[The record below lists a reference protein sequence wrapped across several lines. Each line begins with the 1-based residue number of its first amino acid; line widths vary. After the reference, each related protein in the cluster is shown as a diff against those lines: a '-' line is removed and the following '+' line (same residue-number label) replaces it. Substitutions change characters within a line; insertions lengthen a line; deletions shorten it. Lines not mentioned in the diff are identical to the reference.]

1 MAYRDL
7 HQQRNKTDK
16 KERKIVNRLLGL
28 KILGFMLTTF
38 LLAAVPAQADDMDE
52 KIKALKD
59 EVVRL
64 ENAQAQMRAEQM
76 EMKREA
82 TAAVTALPTFSY
94 RPGNGLM
101 IEAADK
107 SWGFRTT
114 IEANF
119 RLEFEAGLSEA
130 GRETGSVFGRRF
142 RPWFIYCVDNCLYEV
157 RAALD
162 LDGFGTGNGKNATNT
177 ATGSIL
183 QRGDVLIHF
192 EKLNSWLPVFYFGM
206 DSEAAISTYRRGSSW
221 LTPQNEYDLLSRNNG
236 FNTGRAGNS
245 VGVIW
250 QDLPLD
256 GIGIPGRIPLANLV
270 WGNIGEGD
278 DGLQSFREQRS
289 VSAYL
294 NIEPFSQMK
303 NQWIRGLG
311 FEMGAWFCPN
321 DPNHTPQNPQDI
333 ACGALRI
340 RDNGDGGRQTLF
352 NSTQNGSGLTHY
364 LIPGF
369 AWAVGPY
376 KFRAIG
382 GFNRMDDHNDHI
394 KGTDFLIAHDLFL
407 WSPKGGFLSGDT
419 NTAGS
424 ILVGTHFERT
434 DVSCPSAATCNNGTI
449 LGRPQFSRDRILL
462 REWNIWYFLTNRMS
476 IGATVGWW
484 DASNLR
490 QATTVGTIQ
499 ANTNVARNL
508 GCVSSHQ
515 HTLNHVGAGCSWT
528 DANITWRYQF

>member
-183 QRGDVLIHF
+183 QRGDVWVHL
-192 EKLNSWLPVFYFGM
+192 EKLNVWLPSFYFGM
-206 DSEAAISTYRRGSSW
+206 DGEAAISQYRRGSSF
-221 LTPQNEYDLLSRNNG
+221 TGSQNEYDLLSRNNG

-245 VGVIW
+245 VGLTW
-250 QDLPLD
+250 QDLPLSA
-256 GIGIPGRIPLANLV
+256 IGIPGRLPLVNIAT
-270 WGNIGEGD
+270 GNIGEGD

-321 DPNHTPQNPQDI
+321 TPNHTPQNPQDI

-340 RDNGDGGRQTLF
+340 RDNGDGGRQNLF
-352 NSTQNGSGLTHY
+352 NSTQTGTGMTHF
-364 LIPGF
+364 LMPGV
-369 AWAVGPY
+369 AWTVGPY
-376 KFRAIG
+376 KLRAVG
-382 GFNRMDDHNDHI
+382 GFQRMDGNNANI
-394 KGTDFLIAHDLFL
+394 RGSEFLIGHDLFI
-407 WSPKGGFLSGDT
+407 WSPKGFLTGDA
-419 NTAGS
+419 NTPGA
-424 ILVGTHFERT
+424 ILLGTHFERT

-476 IGATVGWW
+476 IGATVGWY